1 MQKTVV
7 NDNLRRFTMKKE
19 KENEAIPSADG
30 VKCPKCGSTDLEI
43 VSDVQGEGAKFWKLC
58 LCGLLGLCGAGK
70 TTTTHYW
77 VCKHCGNKFKI

>member
-1 MQKTVV
+1 
-7 NDNLRRFTMKKE
+7 MKKE